1 MCTPKQQLVIFKA
14 ALVLVFK
21 AAPSVA
27 EPSRHL
33 FPCFFLVGLSFVYRI
48 MEGLVHFFWFFVDF
62 YRYVF

>member
-1 MCTPKQQLVIFKA
+1 M
-14 ALVLVFK
+14 LVFK

-48 MEGLVHFFWFFVDF
+48 MEGLVHFFFGSLWTFIDM
-62 YRYVF
+62 YSKDN